1 VLGGVVRGVWSD
13 SFLECRFPVYGNSPI
28 CRGPMDGDVN
38 EVYLVVC
45 LAFSCKLESRV
56 YCIEVLQYVL
66 DVCVCLVL

>member
-1 VLGGVVRGVWSD
+1 
-13 SFLECRFPVYGNSPI
+13 
-28 CRGPMDGDVN
+28 MDGDVN

-66 DVCVCLVL
+66 DVCVYVFGVVDNQYVVYVSVMFV